1 MPGKVKTLREIYRL
15 SASFGGQARAGRRQR
30 RVGDHRTQ
38 PRHRRAHLRGC
49 ASIPRRAASSRC
61 ATWSSRTS
69 AERSI
74 RPTVEEQ
81 IHGGG
86 AQGVG
91 WAVYEE
97 IVHDESGT
105 PITASF
111 MDYTVPKARQIPEL
125 EAVIVEVPS
134 PIGPYGAKPVGEP
147 PVIPGG
153 AVIANAVH
161 AAYGRAGDRLPLTP
175 ERVRRAMDQRANGHA
190 LNGTARV

>member
-1 MPGKVKTLREIYRL
+1 
-15 SASFGGQARAGRRQR
+15 
-30 RVGDHRTQ
+30 
-38 PRHRRAHLRGC
+38 
-49 ASIPRRAASSRC
+49 
-61 ATWSSRTS
+61 
-69 AERSI
+69 
-74 RPTVEEQ
+74 VEEQ

-111 MDYTVPKARQIPEL
+111 MDYTVPKARQLPEL
-125 EAVIVEVPS
+125 EAVLVEVPS

-153 AVIANAVH
+153 AAVANAV
-161 AAYGRAGDRLPLTP
+161 AAAVGARVTELPLTP
-175 ERVRRAMDQRANGHA
+175 ERVRRAMQM
-190 LNGTARV
+190 